1 MATTDRNAFIE
12 SCTLIDYFQAK
23 LVEWENAIPANASE
37 TFSISVIVLEPHMTE
52 AIALV
57 QEALVFPP
65 CGYFVDA
72 HHPGYHRAVLI
83 DIPAVHPDM
92 LPLGPNEVLCYILR
106 ELKLE
111 FQSQSQG
118 QVTDEAAG
126 QVEDNNDLDS
136 WQVYCRKMGIYREKR
151 LMLLETKENIKKM
164 KIDEKVDKI
173 KSDIQDQHL
182 KGGAHQQQLLQ
193 QELQQKKDV
202 DQLDLDL
209 LFHLLLQSTS
219 AAAVCQQ
226 DQVKDEGMNKLLEWN
241 DKVIAKIAK
250 KLNVTIVKCPRGRPQ
265 KVVEG

>member
-1 MATTDRNAFIE
+1 
-12 SCTLIDYFQAK
+12 
-23 LVEWENAIPANASE
+23 
-37 TFSISVIVLEPHMTE
+37 
-52 AIALV
+52 
-57 QEALVFPP
+57 
-65 CGYFVDA
+65 
-72 HHPGYHRAVLI
+72 
-83 DIPAVHPDM
+83 M

-111 FQSQSQG
+111 SQSQSQEEG
-118 QVTDEAAG
+118 TDEAAG

-136 WQVYCRKMGIYREKR
+136 WQVYCRKMGIYREKK
-151 LMLLETKENIKKM
+151 LMLLETKENM

-173 KSDIQDQHL
+173 KSDIQDRHL

-202 DQLDLDL
+202 DQLDLDQ

-226 DQVKDEGMNKLLEWN
+226 HQVKDEGMNKLPEWN

-250 KLNVTIVKCPRGRPQ
+250 KLNVTVVKRPRGHP
-265 KVVEG
+265 